1 MPPKSPM
8 TALPLS
14 GDVTQTI
21 NPWTWWNTA
30 VNQLGGQFGL
40 ININTMASGDPILEN
55 QIVQNV
61 ASYGKQL
68 GRMMEALNVVIA
80 KDLTLSTLTP
90 KDQETITAFQD
101 MLAQINATKDNHTP
115 TLSTTETDRFLD
127 RLMTLKQTNP
137 ALYDTLWAQIMA
149 KLQGAGL

>member
-40 ININTMASGDPILEN
+40 ININTMASGDPVLEN

-80 KDLTLSTLTP
+80 KDLTLSTLTS
-90 KDQETITAFQD
+90 KEQETITAFQD

-115 TLSTTETDRFLD
+115 TLSTTETDHFLD
-127 RLMTLKQTNP
+127 RLMALKQTNP
-137 ALYDTLWAQIMA
+137 PLYTTLRAQIMA

>member
-1 MPPKSPM
+1 
-8 TALPLS
+8 
-14 GDVTQTI
+14 
-21 NPWTWWNTA
+21 
-30 VNQLGGQFGL
+30 LGGQFGL
-40 ININTMASGDPILEN
+40 ININTMASGDPVLEN

-90 KDQETITAFQD
+90 KEQETITAFQD

-127 RLMTLKQTNP
+127 RLMALKTTHPDRYATLR
-137 ALYDTLWAQIMA
+137 AQIMDRVR
-149 KLQGAGL
+149 GVGL

>member
-1 MPPKSPM
+1 MPPTPTITKM
-8 TALPLS
+8 PLS
-14 GDVTQTI
+14 GDVLQTI

-40 ININTMASGDPILEN
+40 ININTMASGDPVLEN

-90 KDQETITAFQD
+90 KDQETITAFQN

-127 RLMTLKQTNP
+127 RLMALKQTNP
-137 ALYDTLWAQIMA
+137 ALFTTLRTQIMA

>member
-40 ININTMASGDPILEN
+40 ININTMASGDPVLEN

-127 RLMTLKQTNP
+127 RLMALKQTNP
-137 ALYDTLWAQIMA
+137 ALYTTLQAQIMA

>member
-40 ININTMASGDPILEN
+40 ININTMASGDPVLEN

-80 KDLTLSTLTP
+80 KDLTLSTLAP
-90 KDQETITAFQD
+90 KDQETITTFQD

-127 RLMTLKQTNP
+127 RLMTLKTTHP
-137 ALYDTLWAQIMA
+137 DRYPTLRAPIMERVR
-149 KLQGAGL
+149 GAGL

>member
-14 GDVTQTI
+14 GDVTQSI

-30 VNQLGGQFGL
+30 VTQLGGQFGL
-40 ININTMASGDPILEN
+40 ININTMASGDPVLEN

-127 RLMTLKQTNP
+127 RLMTLKTTNP
-137 ALYDTLWAQIMA
+137 DRYATLRAQIMDRV
-149 KLQGAGL
+149 QGAGL

>member
-1 MPPKSPM
+1 M

-40 ININTMASGDPILEN
+40 ININTMASGDPVLEN

-127 RLMTLKQTNP
+127 RLMPLKTTHPDRYATLR
-137 ALYDTLWAQIMA
+137 AQIMDR
-149 KLQGAGL
+149 GRGDHT

>member
-40 ININTMASGDPILEN
+40 ININTMASGDPVLEN

-127 RLMTLKQTNP
+127 RLMPLKTTHPDRYATLR
-137 ALYDTLWAQIMA
+137 AQIMDR
-149 KLQGAGL
+149 GRGDHT

>member
-40 ININTMASGDPILEN
+40 ININTMASGDPVLEN

-127 RLMTLKQTNP
+127 RLMTLKTTHP
-137 ALYDTLWAQIMA
+137 DRYTTLRAQIMDRVR
-149 KLQGAGL
+149 GAGL

>member
-1 MPPKSPM
+1 M

-40 ININTMASGDPILEN
+40 ININTMASGDPVLEN

-127 RLMTLKQTNP
+127 RLMALKTTHPDRYTTLR
-137 ALYDTLWAQIMA
+137 AQIMDRVR
-149 KLQGAGL
+149 GAGL

>member
-1 MPPKSPM
+1 M

-40 ININTMASGDPILEN
+40 ININTMASGDPVLEN

-127 RLMTLKQTNP
+127 RLMSLKTTHPDHYATLR
-137 ALYDTLWAQIMA
+137 AQIMDRV
-149 KLQGAGL
+149 QGAGL

>member
-1 MPPKSPM
+1 MPPTPTITKM
-8 TALPLS
+8 PLS
-14 GDVTQTI
+14 GDVLQTI

-40 ININTMASGDPILEN
+40 ININTMASGDPVLEN

-90 KDQETITAFQD
+90 KEQETITAFQD

-115 TLSTTETDRFLD
+115 TLTASDTDRFLD
-127 RLMTLKQTNP
+127 RLMALKHTNP
-137 ALYDTLWAQIMA
+137 TLYTTLRAQIMA
-149 KLQGAGL
+149 KLQGTGL

>member
-1 MPPKSPM
+1 MPPTPTITKM
-8 TALPLS
+8 PLS
-14 GDVTQTI
+14 GDVLQTI

-40 ININTMASGDPILEN
+40 ININTMASGDPVLEN

-127 RLMTLKQTNP
+127 RLMALKQTNP
-137 ALYDTLWAQIMA
+137 ALYTTLRAQIMA

>member
-1 MPPKSPM
+1 
-8 TALPLS
+8 
-14 GDVTQTI
+14 
-21 NPWTWWNTA
+21 
-30 VNQLGGQFGL
+30 
-40 ININTMASGDPILEN
+40 
-55 QIVQNV
+55 
-61 ASYGKQL
+61 
-68 GRMMEALNVVIA
+68 MMEALNVVIA

-127 RLMTLKQTNP
+127 RLMALKQTNP
-137 ALYDTLWAQIMA
+137 ALYTTLRGQIMA

>member
-40 ININTMASGDPILEN
+40 ININTMASGDPVLEN

-80 KDLTLSTLTP
+80 KDLTLSTLAP

-127 RLMTLKQTNP
+127 RLMTLKTTNP
-137 ALYDTLWAQIMA
+137 DRYATLRAQIMDRVR
-149 KLQGAGL
+149 GVGL